1 MPFLSSEVINSVS
14 WSQSVVVL
22 SIVPHFSELQ
32 LSNRGQNMEHSR
44 LVVVATMNS
53 IAIDCNNLGA
63 DFIQAGHHN
72 EALEAFRE
80 VTKLIQPISGII
92 HLEATRKESIAAAA
106 APSEALQVVF
116 KLKERVQRLNLLRL
130 ATQRCVVLQKLDY
143 DHSSMMFTA
152 PMKIS
157 NLNCG
162 PESYKVLAATLLYNV
177 ALTFHLN
184 GTEKSLR
191 KSARLFE
198 RAYSLACAEDGSNHY
213 LEKLRMASLN
223 NSGHIHH
230 KLGNYQAARQHLA
243 SLFGF
248 VLSLP
253 ASLSS
258 KDRSERQA
266 VLCNAL
272 LLQEPN
278 IAATA

>member
-1 MPFLSSEVINSVS
+1 
-14 WSQSVVVL
+14 
-22 SIVPHFSELQ
+22 
-32 LSNRGQNMEHSR
+32 MEHSHL
-44 LVVVATMNS
+44 LVAVAMMNTAS
-53 IAIDCNNLGA
+53 
-63 DFIQAGHHN
+63 DFLQAGHRN

-80 VTKLIQPISGII
+80 VTKLIQPTSGVI
-92 HLEATRKESIAAAA
+92 HLKAARKESTPAAVS
-106 APSEALQVVF
+106 PSEALRVVF
-116 KLKERVQRLNLLRL
+116 KLKERVQRLNLLVL
-130 ATQRCVVLQKLDY
+130 ATQRCAPLPEKLDY
-143 DHSSMMFTA
+143 DRSSMMFTA

-162 PESYKVLAATLLYNV
+162 PELYTILAATLLYNV

-198 RAYSLACAEDGSNHY
+198 RAYSLAYAEDGSNRY

-223 NSGHIHH
+223 NSGHTHH
-230 KLGNYQAARQHLA
+230 ELGNYEAAKQHLA
-243 SLFGF
+243 SLFEF
-248 VLSLP
+248 MLSLP

-258 KDRSERQA
+258 EDMSERQA

-278 IAATA
+278 IAAAA